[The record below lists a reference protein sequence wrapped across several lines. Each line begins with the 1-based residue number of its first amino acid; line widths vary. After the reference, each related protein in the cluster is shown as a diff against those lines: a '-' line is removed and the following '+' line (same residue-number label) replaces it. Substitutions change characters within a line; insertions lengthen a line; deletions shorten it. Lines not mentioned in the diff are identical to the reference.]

1 MTDGPRD
8 FEGEDDQT
16 KDLAPENDNSEQDD
30 ASAQANTV
38 ADQASGRGSDD
49 FGLGDTV
56 KPKGGIEDEDDQ
68 QDLVDHME
76 QMVSSGM
83 IDNSAFRGEP
93 NYDDEDGLLG
103 PGGEEDDTVSDEDRD
118 LDLEEDDDDEDE
130 DEE

>member
-1 MTDGPRD
+1 MTDGPRKFD
-8 FEGEDDQT
+8 GEDEQT

-30 ASAQANTV
+30 AAAQANTV
-38 ADQASGRGSDD
+38 ADEASGRSRDN
-49 FGLGDTV
+49 FGLGDTEKV
-56 KPKGGIEDEDDQ
+56 KGGIDDEDDQ

-76 QMVSSGM
+76 QMVSSGV

-103 PGGEEDDTVSDEDRD
+103 PGGEDDDAVINEEEGLDSDE
-118 LDLEEDDDDEDE
+118 DDDEDE

>member
-1 MTDGPRD
+1 MSDRPSND
-8 FEGEDDQT
+8 EPGEDAQT

-30 ASAQANTV
+30 ASSQANTV
-38 ADQASGRGSDD
+38 ADQAGGRSVDD
-49 FGLGDTV
+49 FGLGDTEKV
-56 KPKGGIEDEDDQ
+56 KGGIEDEDDQ

-76 QMVSSGM
+76 QMVSSGV

-103 PGGEEDDTVSDEDRD
+103 PGGEDDDTAIDESEG
-118 LDLEEDDDDEDE
+118 LEDDDDDEVEE